1 MGGRFRAVPDAE
13 ATRRV
18 DVGPAG
24 HTGEM
29 DDAALDDAARTTYRY
44 LRVSVVA
51 LTLLLAVS
59 LTLEV
64 ARGGERF
71 GSISGYYYSPVRSVL
86 VGTLMAIG
94 PALIA
99 IKGRPGWEDT
109 LLDLAGMAVPLVAFV
124 PTPRELGPEVCGP
137 GTASCVPPEYVPA
150 VRNNVTALLVVGAL
164 VLAVTWWGA
173 RRRGRPASVGL
184 IAASAAWLVVTVWFV
199 VSPDLFLRMGHYAAA
214 LVFFLLTAAV
224 AWLAGRRAGERTDL
238 RLMSPDRYG
247 RAYRTIAT
255 LILATLV
262 VGAGVVG
269 GARLIGL
276 RPWFGTV
283 FVVESVLLVLFVVFW
298 VLQTAENWD
307 DEAVEHCPP
316 AAL

>member
-1 MGGRFRAVPDAE
+1 
-13 ATRRV
+13 
-18 DVGPAG
+18 
-24 HTGEM
+24 M

-59 LTLEV
+59 LALEV

-124 PTPRELGPEVCGP
+124 PTPRELGPAVCGL

-164 VLAVTWWGA
+164 ALGVAWWGA
-173 RRRGRPASVGL
+173 RRRGRPAAIGL
-184 IAASAAWLVVTVWFV
+184 TAASAAWLTVTVVFVVT
-199 VSPDLFLRMGHYAAA
+199 PHLFLRVGHYAAA

-224 AWLAGRRAGERTDL
+224 AWLAGRRAGDRTDL

-262 VGAGVVG
+262 VGTGVVG
-269 GARLIGL
+269 GARLLGL

-283 FVVESVLLVLFVVFW
+283 FVVELALLVLFVVFW

-316 AAL
+316 TAP